1 MKKLLT
7 VIIVIV
13 LCIGCVGCDYNKSGL
28 KNSESDNRIEYV
40 FNDGF
45 TIIVRDT
52 RTGVEYISRANAGTC
67 VVVNE
72 TGKPYIER

>member
-1 MKKLLT
+1 MKKLLA

-13 LCIGCVGCDYNKSGL
+13 LCIGCVGCDFNKSEL
-28 KNSESDNRIEYV
+28 KNSESDGRIEYV

-45 TIIVRDT
+45 AIIVRDT
-52 RTGVEYISRANAGTC
+52 RTGVEYISRANSGTC
-67 VVVNE
+67 VVVDA